1 MTCNDNIIRN
11 IVYER
16 QTQTHANTTMAFTR
30 SQAKKQQ
37 EQPQEKP
44 QQRQQRQQIH
54 RKCKKT
60 LPESTSTSRIPLTR
74 SPIDFIDASIE
85 WRKNKIKGE
94 NCTFE
99 YIFL

>member
-1 MTCNDNIIRN
+1 MIRNDNTIRN
-11 IVYER
+11 TR
-16 QTQTHANTTMAFTR
+16 QTQTHTHANTTMVFTR

-37 EQPQEKP
+37 EQPQEQPQEKP
-44 QQRQQRQQIH
+44 QQRQQMH
-54 RKCKKT
+54 RKCKNT
-60 LPESTSTSRIPLTR
+60 LPENRRAFIN
-74 SPIDFIDASIE
+74 SPIDFVDASIE

>member
-1 MTCNDNIIRN
+1 M
-11 IVYER
+11 V
-16 QTQTHANTTMAFTR
+16 FTR

-37 EQPQEKP
+37 EQSQEKP
-44 QQRQQRQQIH
+44 QQRQQIH

-60 LPESTSTSRIPLTR
+60 LPESTSRIPFTK

>member
-44 QQRQQRQQIH
+44 QQRQQIH

-60 LPESTSTSRIPLTR
+60 LPESTSTSTSRIPLTR

>member
-1 MTCNDNIIRN
+1 M
-11 IVYER
+11 V
-16 QTQTHANTTMAFTR
+16 FTR

-44 QQRQQRQQIH
+44 QQRQQMH

-60 LPESTSTSRIPLTR
+60 LHEITSTITSTR